1 MISASSWLE
10 WIGSQS
16 LQIAIVATMVW
27 IATRLLA
34 SNRPHLA
41 HALWAIVLI
50 KCVVPPIG
58 SPIGVMNWIDM
69 SRLAPATVHFTESS
83 GNSNGLETQ
92 SGQVSHSGAIHEH
105 SAIAK
110 PAVSRVAF
118 STEGQSSWQTAIR
131 HFSEW
136 LPVTLIAGVLLSVV
150 WMAVRYVLFL
160 YFIRVAR
167 TVDRPD
173 LVECTLRLCKTLGIR
188 QRVRLLVLESP
199 IGPAVI
205 GWLRPTI
212 LLPRLVVDGRS
223 AAQME
228 LLLAHELIHIR
239 RGDLFWALLQT
250 LASRLWWFHPM
261 VWMAGRM
268 TAYEAER
275 SCDVETIA
283 AMKCSPASY
292 ARELLNVLE
301 RKQVLRVAP
310 ALPGVRPVD
319 VTRKRLEHIM
329 RLRHGS
335 PSRTP
340 RSAQAIAIIA
350 GCLLLPSSTQ
360 LVAQTKVEATSPL
373 GTFQE
378 TPVSDSSF
386 NNTEPPKDWSLQIRF
401 ATMESSEFGNLAI
414 EWSLA
419 SSLEKTNRSVT
430 ESITK
435 QTAASPSVFS
445 ASVVEKNT
453 PVLYSILKVDEAN
466 AMLNQ
471 VQKNARTNVLNAPR
485 ILVPDSQIAT
495 VQDVVRTPYAAGNQ
509 KVQIV
514 DFGTKINVR
523 PSFRGNN
530 IVRLNCD
537 LSISDVSSHET
548 IEVQLRGNTK
558 TSIEI
563 PEVAKT
569 NIECELDLP
578 FHETLVLSRVSGKNK
593 NPILIMV
600 TCEPN
605 SEPHR
610 PESTAEFVGFASIVP
625 GKNAQAPG
633 DLLHPVVVMGPLEGL
648 DSKTSGDPPSDDEIV
663 HAFEKSRST
672 KSPVVENKQKRLHAK
687 IILEKINET
696 AEPARFVPLIG
707 NASLRHAIY
716 KCTIEFVTTNLQ
728 SPNLE
733 ESTEEHSFYVD
744 YTRFRMVDKPEAT
757 LLDR

>member
-1 MISASSWLE
+1 
-10 WIGSQS
+10 
-16 LQIAIVATMVW
+16 
-27 IATRLLA
+27 
-34 SNRPHLA
+34 
-41 HALWAIVLI
+41 
-50 KCVVPPIG
+50 
-58 SPIGVMNWIDM
+58 M
-69 SRLAPATVHFTESS
+69 SRLTPVTFLVSESPD
-83 GNSNGLETQ
+83 NSKGLESQ
-92 SGQVSHSGAIHEH
+92 PGPLSLSGYFREH
-105 SAIAK
+105 SAFAN
-110 PAVSRVAF
+110 PGLSRVAF
-118 STEGQSSWQTAIR
+118 STEGQVSWLMTIR
-131 HFSEW
+131 NCSEW
-136 LPVTLIAGVLLSVV
+136 LPVTLIGGALFSIV
-150 WMAVRYVLFL
+150 WMAIRFGLFL
-160 YFIRVAR
+160 RFIRVTRAE
-167 TVDRPD
+167 DRPD

-188 QRVRLLVLESP
+188 QHVRIKVLESP

-223 AAQME
+223 AAQLE

-250 LASRLWWFHPM
+250 LASRIWWFHPM

-275 SCDVETIA
+275 SCDAETIA

-301 RKQVLRVAP
+301 RKHVLRVAP

-319 VTRKRLEHIM
+319 ITRKRLEHIM
-329 RLRHGS
+329 GLRHGC

-360 LVAQTKVEATSPL
+360 LVAQTKVEAVPKL
-373 GTFQE
+373 GTLQE
-378 TPVSDSSF
+378 TPVVDGSF
-386 NNTEPPKDWSLQIRF
+386 NDTKPPKDWSLQIRF
-401 ATMESSEFGNLAI
+401 ATMESSEFANLAI

-419 SSLEKTNRSVT
+419 SSLGKTNSIVT
-430 ESITK
+430 ESTTK
-435 QTAASPSVFS
+435 QTASSPSVS
-445 ASVVEKNT
+445 SSSVVERNT

-471 VQKNARTNVLNAPR
+471 IQKSARTNVLNAPR
-485 ILVPDSQIAT
+485 ILVPDNQTAT
-495 VQDVVRTPYAAGNQ
+495 VEDVRKTPYAAGSQ

-514 DFGTKINVR
+514 DSGTKINVR
-523 PSFRGNN
+523 PSFQAGN

-563 PEVAKT
+563 PEVART

-593 NPILIMV
+593 SPVLIMI

-605 SEPHR
+605 TEPHR
-610 PESTAEFVGFASIVP
+610 AVPTSAFAGLASSAP
-625 GKNAQAPG
+625 GKTAQASG

-648 DSKTSGDPPSDDEIV
+648 DSRLSDNPPSDDEIV

-672 KSPVVENKQKRLHAK
+672 KNPVVENKQKRLQAK
-687 IILEKINET
+687 IRTEKVKEI

-716 KCTIEFVTTNLQ
+716 TCKLEFVTTNLQ
-728 SPNLE
+728 SSNFE
-733 ESTEEHSFYVD
+733 ESIEEHSFYID
-744 YTRFRMVDKPEAT
+744 YTRFRMVDEPAAT
-757 LLDR
+757 K

>member
-1 MISASSWLE
+1 MISASTWLE
-10 WIGSQS
+10 WIGAQS
-16 LQIAIVATMVW
+16 LQIAIVATIVW
-27 IATRLLA
+27 IAAWLLA
-34 SNRPHLA
+34 SSRPHLA

-69 SRLAPATVHFTESS
+69 SRLTPVTFLVSESPD
-83 GNSNGLETQ
+83 NSKGLESQ
-92 SGQVSHSGAIHEH
+92 PGPLSHSGYFREH
-105 SAIAK
+105 SAFAN
-110 PAVSRVAF
+110 PGLSRVAF
-118 STEGQSSWQTAIR
+118 STEGQVSWLMTIR
-131 HFSEW
+131 HCSEW
-136 LPVTLIAGVLLSVV
+136 LPVTLIGGALFSIV
-150 WMAVRYVLFL
+150 WMAIRFGLFL
-160 YFIRVAR
+160 RFIRVTRAE
-167 TVDRPD
+167 DRPD

-188 QRVRLLVLESP
+188 QHVRIKVLESP

-223 AAQME
+223 AAQLE

-250 LASRLWWFHPM
+250 LASRIWWFHPM

-275 SCDVETIA
+275 SCDAETIA

-301 RKQVLRVAP
+301 RKHVLRVAP

-319 VTRKRLEHIM
+319 ITRKRLEHIM
-329 RLRHGS
+329 GLRHGC

-360 LVAQTKVEATSPL
+360 LVAQTKVEAVSQV
-373 GTFQE
+373 GTLQE
-378 TPVSDSSF
+378 TPAVDGSF
-386 NNTEPPKDWSLQIRF
+386 NDTKPPKDWSLQIRF
-401 ATMESSEFGNLAI
+401 ATMESSEFANLAI

-419 SSLEKTNRSVT
+419 SSLGKTNSIVT
-430 ESITK
+430 ESTTK
-435 QTAASPSVFS
+435 QTASSPSVS
-445 ASVVEKNT
+445 SSSVVERNT

-471 VQKNARTNVLNAPR
+471 IQKSARTNVLNAPR
-485 ILVPDSQIAT
+485 ILVPDNQTAT
-495 VQDVVRTPYAAGNQ
+495 VEDVRKTPYAAGSQ

-514 DFGTKINVR
+514 DSGTKINVR
-523 PSFRGNN
+523 PSFQAGN

-563 PEVAKT
+563 PEVART

-593 NPILIMV
+593 SPVLIMI

-605 SEPHR
+605 TEPHR
-610 PESTAEFVGFASIVP
+610 AVPTSAFAGLASSAP
-625 GKNAQAPG
+625 GKTAQASG

-648 DSKTSGDPPSDDEIV
+648 DSRLSDNPPSDDEIV

-672 KSPVVENKQKRLHAK
+672 KNPVVENKQKRLQAK
-687 IILEKINET
+687 IRTEKVKEI

-716 KCTIEFVTTNLQ
+716 KCTLEFVTTNLQ
-728 SPNLE
+728 SSNLE
-733 ESTEEHSFYVD
+733 ESIEEHSFYID
-744 YTRFRMVDKPEAT
+744 YTRFRMVDEPAAT
-757 LLDR
+757 K

>member
-1 MISASSWLE
+1 MISASTWLE

-16 LQIAIVATMVW
+16 LQIAIVATVVW
-27 IATRLLA
+27 AAARLFA
-34 SNRPHLA
+34 SSRPHLA

-69 SRLAPATVHFTESS
+69 SRLAPRIVHVSQSTD
-83 GNSNGLETQ
+83 NSTGLENQ
-92 SGQVSHSGAIHEH
+92 PGQESHSGDFHEH
-105 SAIAK
+105 SAIAT
-110 PAVSRVAF
+110 PAVSRVPFAIEEQA
-118 STEGQSSWQTAIR
+118 TWQTAMR
-131 HFSEW
+131 NCCVW
-136 LPVTLIAGVLLSVV
+136 LPVTLIAGSLFSIV
-150 WMAVRYVLFL
+150 WMAVRFGLFL
-160 YFIRVAR
+160 HFIRVAR
-167 TVDRPD
+167 AVERPD

-188 QRVRLLVLESP
+188 QHVRIKVLESP

-212 LLPRLVVDGRS
+212 LLPRLVIDGRS
-223 AAQME
+223 ASQIE

-239 RGDLFWALLQT
+239 RGDLFWALLQAV
-250 LASRLWWFHPM
+250 ASRLWWFHPM

-301 RKQVLRVAP
+301 RKHVLRVAP
-310 ALPGVRPVD
+310 ALPGVRPID
-319 VTRKRLEHIM
+319 ITRKRLEHIM

-360 LVAQTKVEATSPL
+360 LAAQTKVEAISPS
-373 GTFQE
+373 GTLQE
-378 TPVSDSSF
+378 TPMLDSSS

-401 ATMESSEFGNLAI
+401 ATIESGEFANLPI

-419 SSLEKTNRSVT
+419 SFLEKVNSTAT
-430 ESITK
+430 ESTTK
-435 QTAASPSVFS
+435 QTASSPSVSS
-445 ASVVEKNT
+445 ASVVERNT

-466 AMLNQ
+466 AILNQ
-471 VQKNARTNVLNAPR
+471 VQKNARTNVLYAPR
-485 ILVPDSQIAT
+485 VLVPDNQIAT
-495 VQDVVRTPYAAGNQ
+495 VQDVVQTPYAAGNQ
-509 KVQIV
+509 NVQIV
-514 DFGTKINVR
+514 DSGTKINVR
-523 PSFRGNN
+523 PSFQAGN

-537 LSISDVSSHET
+537 LSISDVSSLET

-578 FHETLVLSRVSGKNK
+578 FHETLVLSRVRGKNK
-593 NPILIMV
+593 NSMLVMI

-605 SEPHR
+605 TEPHR
-610 PESTAEFVGFASIVP
+610 VLPTVAFEGLASSAT
-625 GKNAQAPG
+625 GKNAQASG

-648 DSKTSGDPPSDDEIV
+648 DSRLSDNPPSDDEVV
-663 HAFEKSRST
+663 HAFERSRST
-672 KSPVVENKQKRLHAK
+672 KNPVVENKQKRLQAK
-687 IILEKINET
+687 ISTEKVKEI

-707 NASLRHAIY
+707 YASLRHAIY
-716 KCTIEFVTTNLQ
+716 KCKIEVVTTDLH

-733 ESTEEHSFYVD
+733 ESIEEHSFYID
-744 YTRFRMVDKPEAT
+744 YTRFRMVDEPAAT
-757 LLDR
+757 K